1 MYLLFSPFYSAKFLK
16 IFRAYPE
23 LWRAFSGQKWPIW
36 PEQFFLVQTIII
48 TFIYLLALFTVQ
60 NFKIFL
66 QQIQSYED
74 VPFWVKNDPFAP
86 FDPLEFFRKPVNE
99 QGLI

>member
-1 MYLLFSPFYSAKFLK
+1 MHLSLALFILQNFKKFL
-16 IFRAYPE
+16 E
-23 LWRAFSGQKWPIW
+23 PI
-36 PEQFFLVQTIII
+36 QSLVQTIII
-48 TFIYLLALFTVQ
+48 TFISLLALFTVQ

-74 VPFWVKNDPFAP
+74 VPFWVQNDPFAP